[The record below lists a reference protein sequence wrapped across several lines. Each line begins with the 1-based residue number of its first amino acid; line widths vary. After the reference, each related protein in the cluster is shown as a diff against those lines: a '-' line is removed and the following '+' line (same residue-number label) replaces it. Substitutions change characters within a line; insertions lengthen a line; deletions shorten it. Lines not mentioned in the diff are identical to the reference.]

1 MTIVGPLTALR
12 PRYATCVAC
21 ALTPASVAGG
31 VPGEV
36 SVAAPSIV
44 SQARFAHHPTDVPSD
59 LRHTGSH
66 PLATLW
72 ARLKAKWFVVLVFL
86 LITADL
92 LENAHNGVT
101 LGNRVFELLTIAV
114 LCAAVA
120 ASRSDTARSRQVA
133 SELARDLERA
143 TDEATRWRGE
153 ARTYL
158 DGLGE
163 AIDTQ
168 FERWQLTPSERE
180 VGLLLLKG
188 LSHKEVAAIRSTSE
202 QTVRSQAFALYR
214 KAGLRGRHDLAA
226 FFLEDLL
233 LPSQDREKV

>member
-1 MTIVGPLTALR
+1 MTT
-12 PRYATCVAC
+12 
-21 ALTPASVAGG
+21 
-31 VPGEV
+31 
-36 SVAAPSIV
+36 PSIV
-44 SQARFAHHPTDVPSD
+44 SQVTLANHPTDVPSD
-59 LRHTGSH
+59 LHHSGVRL
-66 PLATLW
+66 LAGLASW
-72 ARLKAKWFVVLVFL
+72 LRPRWFVALTFALV
-86 LITADL
+86 AGDL
-92 LENAHNGVT
+92 AENALNGVSREHQI
-101 LGNRVFELLTIAV
+101 LELVTIAV

-120 ASRSDTARSRQVA
+120 VSRSENVRTRRMA
-133 SELARDLERA
+133 SSLARDLERA

-158 DGLGE
+158 DGLAE

-233 LPSQDREKV
+233 LPSGAAVSEASRSSAG

>member
-1 MTIVGPLTALR
+1 M
-12 PRYATCVAC
+12 
-21 ALTPASVAGG
+21 
-31 VPGEV
+31 
-36 SVAAPSIV
+36 V
-44 SQARFAHHPTDVPSD
+44 SQAAFVHHPTDVPSD
-59 LRHTGSH
+59 LYHTNIAS
-66 PLATLW
+66 LATAL
-72 ARLKAKWFVVLVFL
+72 ARLRSNWFVVLVFL
-86 LITADL
+86 LITGDL
-92 LENAHNGVT
+92 FENVWNGVS
-101 LGNRVFELLTIAV
+101 LDHRVLELVTIAV
-114 LCAAVA
+114 LCAAVVV
-120 ASRSDTARSRQVA
+120 SRSENARTRRMA

-188 LSHKEVAAIRSTSE
+188 LSHKEVAGIRSTSE

-233 LPSQDREKV
+233 LPSGGAVSAASRSSAD

>member
-1 MTIVGPLTALR
+1 MTT
-12 PRYATCVAC
+12 
-21 ALTPASVAGG
+21 
-31 VPGEV
+31 
-36 SVAAPSIV
+36 PSIV
-44 SQARFAHHPTDVPSD
+44 SQAAFAHHPTDVPGDAS
-59 LRHTGSH
+59 HTAIHRLTALSSRVK
-66 PLATLW
+66 
-72 ARLKAKWFVVLVFL
+72 ARWFLILVFL
-86 LITADL
+86 LVTGDL
-92 LENAHNGVT
+92 VENVRNGVSRDHRM
-101 LGNRVFELLTIAV
+101 LELVTIAV
-114 LCAAVA
+114 LCAAVVV
-120 ASRSDTARSRQVA
+120 SRSDTARSRRAV
-133 SELARDLERA
+133 SELTRDLERA

-158 DGLGE
+158 DGLAE

-168 FERWQLTPSERE
+168 FERWSLTPSERE

-233 LPSQDREKV
+233 LPSQGREKS

>member
-1 MTIVGPLTALR
+1 MR
-12 PRYATCVAC
+12 
-21 ALTPASVAGG
+21 S
-31 VPGEV
+31 
-36 SVAAPSIV
+36 
-44 SQARFAHHPTDVPSD
+44 
-59 LRHTGSH
+59 
-66 PLATLW
+66 
-72 ARLKAKWFVVLVFL
+72 KWLLVLVL
-86 LITADL
+86 VLVTGDL
-92 LENAHNGVT
+92 VEDARNGVT
-101 LGNRVFELLTIAV
+101 LDHRIFELLTLRVLCTTIAV
-114 LCAAVA
+114 
-120 ASRSDTARSRQVA
+120 SRADTARTRRAA

-188 LSHKEVAAIRSTSE
+188 LSHKEVASIRSTTE

-226 FFLEDLL
+226 YFLEDLL
-233 LPSQDREKV
+233 LPTQAVSGGSRSSAG